1 MQTPRYINRRTF
13 LQASALS
20 VLATSGCVSRPRP
33 APGFIDAHVHV
44 WTPDTQ
50 RYPLADGFLREKD
63 MVPTSFTPTELFAHC
78 RSQGVARIV
87 LIQMSFYRFDNSY
100 MLDVMAAQPGVF
112 SGVAVVDET
121 KPDVVSEMKALA
133 LRGVRGFRV
142 RASRELAEAWKTS
155 QGMRKMWTHA
165 AETGLAICPLADP
178 DALPAI
184 QAMCKEFP
192 KTRVV
197 VDHFARIGVSGSVLP
212 EELEQLSR
220 LSDFENT
227 FVKTSAFYA
236 LGAKTPPYADLA
248 PMIRTLHS
256 AFGARRLMWA
266 SDCPYQVQPGHHYA
280 DSIGLVRDR
289 LEFLSAEDKEWIL
302 RKTAEQVFFA

>member
-1 MQTPRYINRRTF
+1 MQTPCSVSRRTF

-20 VLATSGCVSRPRP
+20 VFATSGCVSVPRP

-50 RYPLADGFLREKD
+50 RYPLAEGFLRERD
-63 MVPTSFTPTELFAHC
+63 MVPTSFTPTELFANC
-78 RSQGVARIV
+78 RSQGVSRIV
-87 LIQMSFYRFDNSY
+87 LIQMSFYKFDNSY
-100 MLDVMAAQPGVF
+100 MLDVVASEPHTF
-112 SGVAVVDET
+112 SAVALVDET
-121 KPDVVSEMKALA
+121 KPDVVSDMKALS
-133 LRGVRGFRV
+133 LHGVRGFRV
-142 RASRELAEAWKTS
+142 RANRERAEAWKDS
-155 QGMRKMWTHA
+155 PGFRKMWTHA
-165 AETGLAICPLADP
+165 ADTGLAICPLADP

-197 VDHFARIGVSGSVLP
+197 IDHFARIGVSGTVSP
-212 EELEQLSR
+212 EDLEQLSR

-248 PMIRTLHS
+248 PMIRTLH
-256 AFGARRLMWA
+256 AAYGARRLMWA

-280 DSIGLVRDR
+280 DSIGLIRDR
-289 LEFLSAEDKEWIL
+289 LDFLNAEDKEWLL
-302 RKTAEQVFFA
+302 RKTAEHVFFV

>member
-1 MQTPRYINRRTF
+1 
-13 LQASALS
+13 
-20 VLATSGCVSRPRP
+20 
-33 APGFIDAHVHV
+33 VHV

-50 RYPLADGFLREKD
+50 RYPLAEGFVREKD
-63 MVPTSFTPTELFAHC
+63 MVPPSFTPRELFAHC
-78 RSQGVARIV
+78 RTQGVERIV
-87 LIQMSFYRFDNSY
+87 LIQMSFYKFDNSY
-100 MLDVMAAQPGVF
+100 MLDVMASQPGTY

-121 KPDVVSEMKALA
+121 KPSVITDMQTLA
-133 LRGVRGFRV
+133 KQGVRGFRV
-142 RASRELAEAWKTS
+142 RASLELAEAWKTS
-155 QGMRKMWTHA
+155 QGMRKMWGYA
-165 AETGLAICPLADP
+165 AEAGLAICTLADP
-178 DALPAI
+178 DALPSI

-197 VDHFARIGVSGSVLP
+197 VDHFARIGVSGTVSP
-212 EELEQLSR
+212 EDLEELSR

-236 LGAKTPPYADLA
+236 LGAKIPPYADLA

-280 DSIGLVRDR
+280 DSIGLIRDR
-289 LEFLSAEDKEWIL
+289 LDFLSPEDKEWML

>member
-1 MQTPRYINRRTF
+1 MQTPRSINRRTF

-50 RYPLADGFLREKD
+50 RYPLAEGFLREKD

-197 VDHFARIGVSGSVLP
+197 VDHFARIGVNGSVLP

-236 LGAKTPPYADLA
+236 LGAKTPPYADLT

-289 LEFLSAEDKEWIL
+289 LEFLSAEDKEWVL

>member
-50 RYPLADGFLREKD
+50 RYPLAEGFLREKD

-100 MLDVMAAQPGVF
+100 MLDVMGAQPGVF

-121 KPDVVSEMKALA
+121 KPEVVSEMKALA

-178 DALPAI
+178 DALPAN

-192 KTRVV
+192 KARVV

-236 LGAKTPPYADLA
+236 LGAKTPPYADLT

>member
-1 MQTPRYINRRTF
+1 MHTARSINRRTF

-20 VLATSGCVSRPRP
+20 VLATSGCVSLPRP
-33 APGFIDAHVHV
+33 APGYIDAHVHV

-63 MVPTSFTPTELFAHC
+63 MIPTSFTPTELFANC
-78 RSQGVARIV
+78 RSQGVSRIV
-87 LIQMSFYRFDNSY
+87 LIQMSFYKFDNSY
-100 MLDVMAAQPGVF
+100 MLDVMAAEPGTF

-121 KPDVVSEMKALA
+121 KPDVVSDMKALA

-142 RASRELAEAWKTS
+142 RASRELAEAWKNS
-155 QGMRKMWTHA
+155 LEVRKMWAHA
-165 AETGLAICPLADP
+165 ADAGLAICPLADP
-178 DALPAI
+178 EALPAI

-197 VDHFARIGVSGSVLP
+197 LDHFARIGVSGTVSP
-212 EELEQLSR
+212 EDIEQLSR

-236 LGAKTPPYADLA
+236 LGAKAPPYADLA
-248 PMIRTLHS
+248 PMIRTLH
-256 AFGARRLMWA
+256 AAYGARRLMWA

-280 DSIGLVRDR
+280 DSIGLIRDR
-289 LEFLSAEDKEWIL
+289 LDFLNAEDKEWLL
-302 RKTAEQVFFA
+302 RKTAEHVFFA

>member
-50 RYPLADGFLREKD
+50 RYPLAEGFLREKD
-63 MVPTSFTPTELFAHC
+63 LVPTSFTPTELFAHC

-197 VDHFARIGVSGSVLP
+197 VDHFARIGVNGSVLP

>member
-50 RYPLADGFLREKD
+50 RYPLAEGFLREKD

-197 VDHFARIGVSGSVLP
+197 VDHFARIGVNGSVLP

>member
-1 MQTPRYINRRTF
+1 MQTHSPISRRNF
-13 LQASALS
+13 LQSTALSALA
-20 VLATSGCVSRPRP
+20 LSGCVSTPPP
-33 APGFIDAHVHV
+33 APSFIDAHVHV

-50 RYPLADGFLREKD
+50 RYPLAEGFVREKD
-63 MVPTSFTPTELFAHC
+63 MVPPSFTPQELFAHC

-87 LIQMSFYRFDNSY
+87 LIQMSFYKFDNSY
-100 MLDVMAAQPGVF
+100 MLDVMSSQPGTY

-121 KPDVVSEMKALA
+121 KPSVVADMKELA
-133 LRGVRGFRV
+133 THGVRGFRV

-155 QGMRKMWTHA
+155 QGMRKMWGHA
-165 AETGLAICPLADP
+165 AEAGLAICPLADP

-197 VDHFARIGVSGSVLP
+197 VDHFARIGVSGTVAP
-212 EELEQLSR
+212 EDLEQLSR

-227 FVKTSAFYA
+227 YVKTSAFYA
-236 LGAKTPPYADLA
+236 LGAKMPPYADLA

-280 DSIGLVRDR
+280 DSIGLIRDR
-289 LEFLSAEDKEWIL
+289 LDFLSADDKAWML
-302 RKTAEQVFFA
+302 RQTAEQVFFA

>member
-1 MQTPRYINRRTF
+1 MQTTRAINRRTF

-20 VLATSGCVSRPRP
+20 VFATSGCVSIPRP

-50 RYPLADGFLREKD
+50 RYPLAEGFLREKD
-63 MVPTSFTPTELFAHC
+63 MVPTSFTPTELFANC
-78 RSQGVARIV
+78 RAEGVARIV
-87 LIQMSFYRFDNSY
+87 LIQMSFYKFDNSY

-155 QGMRKMWTHA
+155 QGMRKMWSHA
-165 AETGLAICPLADP
+165 AEAGLAICPLADP
-178 DALPAI
+178 DALPAL
-184 QAMCKEFP
+184 QAMCKDFP

-256 AFGARRLMWA
+256 AFGARRLLWA

-280 DSIGLVRDR
+280 DSIGLIRDR
-289 LEFLSAEDKEWIL
+289 LEFLSAEDKEWML
-302 RKTAEQVFFA
+302 RKTAEQIFFA

>member
-1 MQTPRYINRRTF
+1 MQTPPPISRRTF
-13 LQASALS
+13 LQTSALS
-20 VLATSGCVSRPRP
+20 ALTISGCVSTPPP
-33 APGFIDAHVHV
+33 APSLIDAHVHV

-50 RYPLADGFLREKD
+50 RYPLAEGFVREKD
-63 MVPTSFTPTELFAHC
+63 MVPPSFTPRELFAHC
-78 RSQGVARIV
+78 RTQGVERIV
-87 LIQMSFYRFDNSY
+87 LIQMSFYKFDNSY
-100 MLDVMAAQPGVF
+100 MLDVMASQPGTY

-121 KPDVVSEMKALA
+121 KPSVITDMQTLA
-133 LRGVRGFRV
+133 KQGVRGFRV
-142 RASRELAEAWKTS
+142 RASLELAEAWKTS
-155 QGMRKMWTHA
+155 QGMRKMWGYA
-165 AETGLAICPLADP
+165 AEAGLAICTLADP
-178 DALPAI
+178 DALPSI

-197 VDHFARIGVSGSVLP
+197 VDHFARIGVSGTVSP
-212 EELEQLSR
+212 EDLEELSR

-236 LGAKTPPYADLA
+236 LGAKIPPYADLA

-280 DSIGLVRDR
+280 DSIGLIRDR
-289 LEFLSAEDKEWIL
+289 LDFLSPEDKEWML